1 VLGKWGQTL
10 AEQVWAMY
18 FEVNEQRLEIEYNG
32 KARRLC

>member
-1 VLGKWGQTL
+1 
-10 AEQVWAMY
+10 VWAMY